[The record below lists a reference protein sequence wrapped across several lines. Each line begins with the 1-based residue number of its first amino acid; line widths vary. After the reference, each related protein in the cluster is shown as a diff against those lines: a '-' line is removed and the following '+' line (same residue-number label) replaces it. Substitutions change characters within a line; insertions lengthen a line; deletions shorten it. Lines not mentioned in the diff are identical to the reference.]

1 MTARQRLLAACA
13 LLLVAAC
20 ALLLAL
26 QHARLASTFESR
38 SRDRQVI
45 VARDLAQSVEAQL
58 ALGLE
63 LSDAPTV
70 AQLLARARQQSPGV
84 QAVAVLDTRAQVLL
98 AEEARWVATMRGPLR
113 QHRRPS
119 GPMPRAAPWAGG
131 SARRARVRPL
141 PWRWA
146 CPTRSARA
154 PARWSCTTTT
164 VPRARWRP
172 RPLPGCGRWRWRP
185 WRPG

>member
-98 AEEARWVATMRGPLR
+98 AEDGTV
-113 QHRRPS
+113 
-119 GPMPRAAPWAGG
+119 GG
-131 SARRARVRPL
+131 NDARPL
-141 PWRWA
+141 A
-146 CPTRSARA
+146 TA
-154 PARWSCTTTT
+154 PAR
-164 VPRARWRP
+164 AKA
-172 RPLPGCGRWRWRP
+172 
-185 WRPG
+185 